1 MWWFHT
7 EQFARNGYFVQLLLT
22 STLGLVALQA
32 LAARAPGAQDTDLGW
47 LRAGMVGTWTV
58 CTVAA
63 GMIGYQRFQGALV
76 HLMRSPLPTYRTLLP
91 VVGAASVFGLAAL
104 PLAAIA
110 SWATGQPVALG
121 PLLPTIGA
129 AAAFWLACL
138 SVSAVVGMLFVL
150 TPNAMTY
157 EGLLAVPLVLASGV
171 FGTPSG
177 VPDLLVAVTHVLP
190 TRSGVEVLQQAVHG
204 SGPGPLLVLECLLVS
219 AAWLLVARWSAD
231 VVARRATAAGTLEV
245 V

>member
-7 EQFARNGYFVQLLLT
+7 AQFARNGYFVQLLLT

-47 LRAGMVGTWTV
+47 LRAAMVGTWTV

-63 GMIGYQRFQGALV
+63 GMIGYQRFQGTLV
-76 HLMRSPLPTYRTLLP
+76 HLLRSPLPAHRTLLP
-91 VVGAASVFGLAAL
+91 VVGAASVFALAAL
-104 PLAAIA
+104 PLAALA
-110 SWATGQPVALG
+110 SWATGQPVTLG
-121 PLLPTIGA
+121 PFLPMIVA
-129 AAAFWLACL
+129 AVAFWLACL
-138 SVSAVVGMLFVL
+138 SVSAVIGGLFVL

-171 FGTPSG
+171 FGTPSA
-177 VPDLLVAVTHVLP
+177 VPDLLVTVTHVLP
-190 TRSGVEVLQQAVHG
+190 TRSGVEILQQAADG
-204 SGPGPLLVLECLLVS
+204 SGPSPLLMLECLLVS
-219 AAWLLVARWSAD
+219 AAWLVGARWSAN

>member
-7 EQFARNGYFVQLLLT
+7 TQFARNGYFVQLLVT

-32 LAARAPGAQDTDLGW
+32 LAARGPWAQDVEVGW

-63 GMIGYQRFQGALV
+63 GMIGYQRFLGTLV
-76 HLMRSPLPTYRTLLP
+76 HLMRSPLRTPRTLLP
-91 VVGAASVFGLAAL
+91 VVGAASVFGLLAL
-104 PLAAIA
+104 PLAAAA
-110 SWATGQPVALG
+110 SALLRQPVALG
-121 PLLPTIGA
+121 AVLPTASA
-129 AAAFWLACL
+129 AVAFWLACL

-171 FGTPSG
+171 FGTPAG
-177 VPDLLVAVTHVLP
+177 IPAAAVAVTHVLP
-190 TRSGVEVLQQAVHG
+190 TRSAVELLQGVTAGTQPSVVLV
-204 SGPGPLLVLECLLVS
+204 VECVVVS
-219 AAWLLVARWSAD
+219 AAWLLVAWWAAS
-231 VVARRATAAGTLEV
+231 VVARRATTAGTLEV